1 MGTYIAMSSLSIFV
15 TYVRLLQ
22 YFTFSNKLSSFQDII
37 LASSFPLLFFV
48 LLYMILL
55 FGFSICFFA
64 VYGIEMEEFSTLA
77 GSLIT
82 SLKMSMGEF
91 LYDRMVEVAASFTSP
106 MYILFKMIF
115 TILLQ
120 NMFIAIISAHYFQYQ
135 REVAEDKVTDDVS
148 TFLLVLSILRNKL
161 REEGG
166 DQDIGDDDFDPHLSK
181 KQK

>member
-1 MGTYIAMSSLSIFV
+1 MAMQFLALILFYIQIVFFIRLWWNGSIYIDQSTQKPVDIINVSSGLAIKMRTYIAVSSLSMFV

-91 LYDRMVEVAASFTSP
+91 LYDRMVDVA
-106 MYILFKMIF
+106 
-115 TILLQ
+115 
-120 NMFIAIISAHYFQYQ
+120 
-135 REVAEDKVTDDVS
+135 
-148 TFLLVLSILRNKL
+148 
-161 REEGG
+161 
-166 DQDIGDDDFDPHLSK
+166 
-181 KQK
+181 